1 MGRISRRN
9 FLKAGA
15 GAVAGGVFTGAAD
28 LLIGDARAAA
38 ETWTPQIE
46 KGAKLRV
53 VRWNKFV
60 QGDETLWMQNTRKFT
75 EQFKVEVV
83 VNSESFDD
91 IRPKAAV
98 AANVGAGPDVMLGWY
113 DDPHLYPDKLV
124 PMTDVAEYLGRKYGG
139 WYDVCRDYGMRGKEW
154 IALPFGANGGAFVY
168 RVSHLKAAG
177 FDAFPTTFAEF
188 LRMAQALKAKGTP
201 VGMALGHATG
211 DAPTWCY
218 WALWGHGGKVVDENS
233 NVVLDRPE
241 TIAALEWARQLYET
255 FIPGTLSWLDPSNN
269 KAFLDGQ
276 ISATNN
282 AISIY
287 YVAKNSTDE
296 KLKAIAADISHAD
309 WPTGPTGKAAELHQ
323 ITQAMVFKYSKY
335 PKAAKEYVRFML
347 EREQYAPWQEASLGY
362 VMQPLKAYRENSIWT
377 SDPNVATYRD
387 LMLKMRHHGY
397 AGKLGYASAGVIA
410 DYVVV
415 DMFAE
420 AASGSKTPKEA
431 AERAQKRAERYYKV

>member
-1 MGRISRRN
+1 MGRTTRRD

-15 GAVAGGVFTGAAD
+15 GAIAGGVVGAGGSLVSRDAYGAD
-28 LLIGDARAAA
+28 A
-38 ETWTPQIE
+38 WTPQIE

-60 QGDETLWMQNTRKFT
+60 QGDETLWMQNTKKFS
-75 EQFKVEVV
+75 EQFKVDVI
-83 VNSESFDD
+83 VNNESFDD

-98 AANVGAGPDVMLGWY
+98 AANVGVGPDVMLGWY

-124 PMTDVAEYLGRKYGG
+124 PMTDLADYLGKKYGG
-139 WYDVCRDYGMRGKEW
+139 WYDVCREYGMRGKEW
-154 IALPFGANGGAFVY
+154 IAIPFGANGGAFVY
-168 RVSHLKAAG
+168 RVSQLKAAG
-177 FDAFPTTFAEF
+177 FDAFPTTFPDF

-201 VGMALGHATG
+201 IGMALGHATG

-218 WALWGHGGKVVDENS
+218 WALWGFGGTVVNDKGT
-233 NVVLDRPE
+233 VVLDSPE

-287 YVAKNSTDE
+287 YVARNSTDE
-296 KLKAIAADISHAD
+296 KLKAMAEDIAVAD
-309 WPTGPTGKAAELHQ
+309 WPTGPTGKPAELHQ
-323 ITQAMVFKYSKY
+323 ITQAMVFKFSKY
-335 PKAAKEYVRFML
+335 PKAAKEYIRFMM

-362 VMQPLKAYRENSIWT
+362 VMQPLKAYESNPVWSIG
-377 SDPNVATYRD
+377 PQVAAYRT
-387 LMLKMRHHGY
+387 LMRKMRTNGY
-397 AGKLGYASAGVIA
+397 PGQLGYASAGVMA
-410 DYVVV
+410 DYIVV